1 MNTVKN
7 QNINILGQA
16 TSLEQ
21 KLEQELEQKRM
32 QRLTTNVIGSSL
44 VEAALNLFVAADY
57 LRTQFDGV
65 CMRHGISHTQYNVL
79 RILKNAYPN
88 GHPRCE
94 IMERMVE
101 RAPDTTRLLDRLEQQ
116 GYVERVRSQNDR
128 RLSIAR
134 ITSQGLMV
142 LDEITPC
149 FESIWQ
155 ELSSKISR
163 AESMMLSEI
172 CEKIYVGGYCK
183 EVRIDM

>member
-1 MNTVKN
+1 MNTVEE
-7 QNINILGQA
+7 ISPRS

-21 KLEQELEQKRM
+21 RSLE
-32 QRLTTNVIGSSL
+32 QRLTTAVVGNTL

-57 LRTQFDGV
+57 LRTQFDV
-65 CMRHGISHTQYNVL
+65 ICTRHGISHTQYNVL
-79 RILKNAYPN
+79 RILKSAYPN

-116 GYVERVRSQNDR
+116 GYVERVRSENDR

-134 ITSQGLMV
+134 ITSQGLVV